1 MEAGRNPSEE
11 LLIGVD
17 LGTGGVRVLAVTTRG
32 EVVASAAASLDS
44 ARVIDEE
51 GLHEQAPLVW
61 WEMTCRAL
69 GELTGDLRA
78 AGVQEDALKGLAVDG
93 TSGTLVCLGESGE
106 PLRPGIMYNDA
117 RAGIEADELNAM
129 ATEFC
134 ERLGYRFASS
144 FALAKIAWVRRN
156 EPDIFGNTVH
166 FLHQGDYV
174 EGCLSGEFTWS
185 DYSNA
190 LKTGY
195 DLVEEDWPQWIDAL
209 SGVRERLPRVLAPG
223 EKVGKVSATAAA
235 RTGLPEGLPVVSGA
249 TDGTAA
255 CVASG
260 MRRPGDYNTTLGT
273 TLVFKGISERLS
285 RHPEGLIYSHKLP
298 GGFWLPGAAS
308 NTGGE
313 WVETL
318 FAGADL
324 REMDAAAVGRLPNAL
339 LAYPLVRRGERFPFL
354 TADAEGFCIPE
365 AGDEIDRYAAC
376 LQGTA
381 LVERLGYEVIDEVA
395 GSSGGELFS
404 TGGGSRSDVWMQCR
418 ADVTGRRVHR
428 PACPES
434 AFGSAVL
441 AAAGTVYGDLWE
453 AVEKMVQIERTFD
466 PDSERAGFYDE
477 LFGRFCDEIDR
488 RGWR

>member
-1 MEAGRNPSEE
+1 METGSKSSED

-17 LGTGGVRVLAVTTRG
+17 LGTGGVRALAVTAGG
-32 EVVASAAASLDS
+32 EVVASVASSLDG
-44 ARVIDEE
+44 ARVTDED
-51 GLHEQAPLVW
+51 GLHEQAPRVW
-61 WEMTCRAL
+61 WETTCRAL
-69 GELTGDLRA
+69 GELTGELQA
-78 AGVQEDALKGLAVDG
+78 AGVKEEALKGLAVDG
-93 TSGTLVCLGESGE
+93 TSGTLVCLGEDGE

-117 RAGIEADELNAM
+117 RAIAEADKLNEM
-129 ATEFC
+129 AADFC

-144 FALAKIAWVRRN
+144 FALAKIVWVQRN
-156 EPDIFGNTVH
+156 EPEIFEKTVR

-174 EGCLSGEFTWS
+174 EGCLSGDFSWS

-223 EKVGKVSATAAA
+223 ERVGKVCATAAVG
-235 RTGLPEGLPVVSGA
+235 TGLPEGLPIVAGA

-313 WVETL
+313 WIEML
-318 FAGADL
+318 FSGADL
-324 REMDAAAVGRLPNAL
+324 SEMDAAAAGRLPNSL
-339 LAYPLVRRGERFPFL
+339 LVYPLVRRGERFPFL
-354 TADAEGFCIPE
+354 AADAEGFCIPQAE
-365 AGDEIDRYAAC
+365 DEIDRYAAY

-381 LVERLGYEVIDEVA
+381 FVERLGYEVIDAVA
-395 GSSGGELFS
+395 GSTGGDLFS

-441 AAAGTVYGDLWE
+441 AAAGAVYGDLWE
-453 AVEKMVQIERTFD
+453 AVGKMVQIEMTFEPD
-466 PDSERAGFYDE
+466 PERAGFYDE
-477 LFGRFCDEIDR
+477 FFDRFCDEIDR